1 MSAIDESRS
10 GGGVAISHV
19 ESSIPPAMTIGEY
32 RRSRPRRLGR
42 RQRLMRLA
50 RPRRTGPAA
59 RP

>member
-10 GGGVAISHV
+10 DSSVSISHV

-32 RRSRPRRLGR
+32 GRNRPRRLGR
-42 RQRLMRLA
+42 PQRLMRLA
-50 RPRRTGPAA
+50 RPRQAGPVA